1 MSSEQEAEQQTKAGG
16 ENSSEAG
23 QVVIKELPGG
33 IFRTEPAAEQTGE
46 TAVPE
51 SQSTD
56 EAAEGGNGS
65 NSAAESESA
74 QTDGAGGTEPA
85 AAGSFREYRVQK
97 GDTLSGICKEVYGS
111 GSEAKMK
118 EICEINGLENADFI
132 YEGQKLLLP

>member
-1 MSSEQEAEQQTKAGG
+1 M
-16 ENSSEAG
+16 
-23 QVVIKELPGG
+23 
-33 IFRTEPAAEQTGE
+33 
-46 TAVPE
+46 PE